1 MKLIR
6 FGVSLPEEL
15 SRKFDRLIK
24 RKNYPNRSE
33 AIRDMIRRA
42 LVQEDIDSD
51 RVVAGVLSLLY
62 DHHKTAIS
70 ETLNALQHDHHKSI
84 ISTTHV
90 HLDHDN
96 CLEVILLHGRARDIK
111 KFADGI
117 ISIKGVKHG
126 GLHLTSTGDTAQTHG
141 HGR

>member
-6 FGVSLPEEL
+6 FGVSLPEDL
-15 SRKFDRLIK
+15 IRKFDRLTK
-24 RKNYPNRSE
+24 RKKYPNRSE
-33 AIRDMIRRA
+33 AIRDLIRRE
-42 LVQEDIDSD
+42 LVQEAVDSD
-51 RVVAGVLSLLY
+51 RIVAGVLSVLY

-70 ETLNALQHDHHKSI
+70 ETLTSLQHDHHKSI

-96 CLEVILLHGRARDIK
+96 CLEVIMLHGRAKDIR

-126 GLHLTSTGDTAQTHG
+126 GLHLTSTGEGLT
-141 HGR
+141 

>member
-6 FGVSLPEEL
+6 FGVSLPEDL
-15 SRKFDRLIK
+15 IRKFDRLIK

-33 AIRDMIRRA
+33 AIRDLIRRE
-42 LVQEDIDSD
+42 LVQEAVDSD
-51 RVVAGVLSLLY
+51 RVVAGVLSVLY

-70 ETLNALQHDHHKSI
+70 ETLTTLQHDHHKSI

-96 CLEVILLHGRARDIK
+96 CLEVIMLHGRAKDIR

-126 GLHLTSTGDTAQTHG
+126 GLHLTSTGEGLT
-141 HGR
+141 

>member
-1 MKLIR
+1 MTMKLIR
-6 FGVSLPEEL
+6 FGVSLPEDL
-15 SRKFDRLIK
+15 SQKFDRLIK
-24 RKNYPNRSE
+24 RKRYPNRSE
-33 AIRDMIRRA
+33 AIRDMIRRE

-51 RVVAGVLSLLY
+51 REVAGVLSLLY

-70 ETLNALQHDHHKSI
+70 ETLNALQHNHHESI

-96 CLEVILLHGRARDIK
+96 CLEVIMLHGRARDIK
-111 KFADGI
+111 TFADGI

-126 GLHLTSTGDTAQTHG
+126 GLHLTSTGEEQH
-141 HGR
+141 

>member
-6 FGVSLPEEL
+6 FGVSLPEDL
-15 SRKFDRLIK
+15 IKKFDRLIK
-24 RKNYPNRSE
+24 RKRYATRSE
-33 AIRDMIRRA
+33 AIRDLIRRE
-42 LVQEDIDSD
+42 LVQEDIESD

-62 DHHKTAIS
+62 DHHGTSIS
-70 ETLNALQHDHHKSI
+70 DTLNALQHDHHNSI

-96 CLEVILLHGRARDIK
+96 CLEVILLHGRAKDIK

-126 GLHLTSTGDTAQTHG
+126 GLHLTSTG
-141 HGR
+141 

>member
-1 MKLIR
+1 VHIPEAYLE
-6 FGVSLPEEL
+6 GLDSLVSE
-15 SRKFDRLIK
+15 RV
-24 RKNYPNRSE
+24 YPNRSE
-33 AIRDMIRRA
+33 AIRDLIRRE
-42 LVQEDIDSD
+42 LVQEDIASD

-62 DHHKTAIS
+62 DHHQTAIS
-70 ETLNALQHDHHKSI
+70 AKLTALQHDHHKSI

-96 CLEVILLHGRARDIK
+96 CLEVILLHGRAKDIT

-126 GLHLTSTGDTAQTHG
+126 GLHLTSTGDGLH
-141 HGR
+141 

>member
-1 MKLIR
+1 MKLQR
-6 FGVSLPEEL
+6 FGVSLPEDL
-15 SRKFDRLIK
+15 IRKFDRLIK
-24 RKNYPNRSE
+24 RKRYPNRSE
-33 AIRDMIRRA
+33 AIRDLIRRE
-42 LVQEDIDSD
+42 LVQEDIASD

-70 ETLNALQHDHHKSI
+70 ETLNAVQHDHHGSI

-96 CLEVILLHGRARDIK
+96 CLEVILLHGRAKDITA
-111 KFADGI
+111 FADSV

-126 GLHLTSTGDTAQTHG
+126 GLHLTSTGEGNA
-141 HGR
+141 

>member
-6 FGVSLPEEL
+6 FGVSLPEDL

-24 RKNYPNRSE
+24 RKKYPNRSE
-33 AIRDMIRRA
+33 AIRDMIRRE

-70 ETLNALQHDHHKSI
+70 ETLNALQHDHHESI

-96 CLEVILLHGRARDIK
+96 CLEVIMLHGRAKDIK

-126 GLHLTSTGDTAQTHG
+126 GLHLTSTGEGLH
-141 HGR
+141 

>member
-6 FGVSLPEEL
+6 FGVSLPEDL
-15 SRKFDRLIK
+15 MKKFDRLVK
-24 RKNYPNRSE
+24 RKRYPNRSE
-33 AIRDMIRRA
+33 AIRDLIRRE
-42 LVQEDIDSD
+42 LVQEDIASD

-62 DHHKTAIS
+62 DHHQTAIS
-70 ETLNALQHDHHKSI
+70 ERLTALQHDHHKSI

-96 CLEVILLHGRARDIK
+96 CLEVILLHGRAKDIT

-126 GLHLTSTGDTAQTHG
+126 GLHLTSTGEGLH
-141 HGR
+141 

>member
-1 MKLIR
+1 MNLIR
-6 FGVSLPEEL
+6 FGVSLPEDL
-15 SRKFDRLIK
+15 IRKFDRLVK
-24 RKNYPNRSE
+24 RKRWPNRSE
-33 AIRDMIRRA
+33 AIRDLIRRE
-42 LVQEDIDSD
+42 LVQEDIASD

-62 DHHKTAIS
+62 DHHSTAIS
-70 ETLNALQHDHHKSI
+70 EKLTTLQHDHHKSI

-96 CLEVILLHGRARDIK
+96 CLEVILLHGRAKDIK

-126 GLHLTSTGDTAQTHG
+126 GLHLTSTGDG
-141 HGR
+141 DIR

>member
-6 FGVSLPEEL
+6 FGVSLPEDL
-15 SRKFDRLIK
+15 IRKFDRLIK
-24 RKNYPNRSE
+24 RKEYPNRSE
-33 AIRDMIRRA
+33 AIRDLIRRE
-42 LVQEDIDSD
+42 LVEEDIESD

-96 CLEVILLHGRARDIK
+96 CLEVIMLHGRARDIK

-126 GLHLTSTGDTAQTHG
+126 GLHLTSTGDG
-141 HGR
+141 VI